1 MKVVMLHGKGDVRV
15 ENVPDPTLQEATDV
29 IVRITTSAICGS
41 DLHPFHGRMP
51 PDDPFSI
58 GHEFVGVVEEA
69 GKEVR
74 AVKRGDRVVA
84 PFSVSCGFCY
94 FCRNRLPAQCETTN
108 HAVFGMGRRGGGWP
122 GAQAQYIRV
131 PFADFMLQ
139 RIPSE
144 LTDEQALFLGDIF
157 STGYFCAENG
167 GIRPGD
173 TVAVFG
179 SGPVGLCTQMAAHL
193 FGPARV
199 LAVDYVP
206 YRLERSKALGCVPV
220 DASAADPVEQIRALT
235 HGRGADVTLEAVGH
249 EAALQMAIK
258 AVRPGGTISS
268 VGVYVEKTF
277 DFPIGDAFLRDLTL
291 KMGKCNAKNYIAPL
305 MPLIHQG
312 KVDPTVI
319 ITHTLPLD
327 DAVRGYRIFD
337 QKEEQAI
344 KVILKP

>member
-1 MKVVMLHGKGDVRV
+1 MKAVILHGKGDVRV
-15 ENVPDPTLQEATDV
+15 ESVPDPKLHDATDA

-51 PDDPFSI
+51 PDNPFSI
-58 GHEFVGVVEEA
+58 GHEFVGVVEEV
-69 GKEVR
+69 GTEIR
-74 AVKRGDRVVA
+74 RIRRGHRVVA

-108 HAVFGMGRRGGGWP
+108 HAVFGMGKRGGGWP

-131 PFADFMLQ
+131 PYADFMLEP
-139 RIPSE
+139 IPAE
-144 LTDEQALFLGDIF
+144 LTDEQVLFLGDIF

-179 SGPVGLCTQMAAHL
+179 CGPVGLCTQMAAQL
-193 FGPARV
+193 FGPALA
-199 LAVDYVP
+199 LAVDFVP
-206 YRLERSKALGCVPV
+206 YRLELAKALGCVPV
-220 DASAADPVEQIRALT
+220 DASAGDPVEEIRART

-249 EAALQMAIK
+249 ESALHMAIK

-268 VGVYVEKTF
+268 VGVYVEKSF
-277 DFPIGDAFLRDLTL
+277 DFPIGEAFLRDLNL
-291 KMGKCNAKNYIAPL
+291 KMGKCNARNYIASL
-305 MPLIHQG
+305 MPLMQQG
-312 KVDPTVI
+312 KIDPTRI
-319 ITHTLPLD
+319 ITHRLPLEE
-327 DAVRGYRIFD
+327 AVRGYRIFD